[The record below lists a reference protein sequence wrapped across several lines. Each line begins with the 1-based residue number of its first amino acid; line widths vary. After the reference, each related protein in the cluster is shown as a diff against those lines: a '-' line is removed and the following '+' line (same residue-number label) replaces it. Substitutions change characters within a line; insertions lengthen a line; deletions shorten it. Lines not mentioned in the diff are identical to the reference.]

1 MIILRYLTR
10 EVLQATAAVSF
21 VLVVIIMTGRFV
33 KYLSE
38 AATGKFDPT
47 VLFVIMYYRLP
58 GFLELIIPLGFMVA
72 IIMAYGRL
80 YAEHEMTVLSSC
92 GMSQRRLLTYTFI
105 PGVIVAIA
113 VGMCSLWLTPLGV
126 QKSDQIIAQQKSRS
140 ELDVVKP
147 GRFQASRTNDIVTY
161 VEGRGKNKEL
171 NGVFI
176 ANVGAAQDK
185 QLTTVRADSAE
196 RVTYEEYQQNYLQ
209 LNNGV
214 RYQGRPGEANY
225 RVTYFESLG
234 QRLPEQDAD
243 DFKTNKIDSQ
253 PTLDLLKEV
262 NPAKQATLQSRLSGP
277 LVIFIITVLAVAM
290 SYTTPRRGRYVML
303 FPAILIYLVYL
314 VLLNSAR
321 EAIEEGTLPAAIGL
335 WPVHLLFLCVAFLLF
350 AWRTGAIRRF
360 FRAPKQKQKNN
371 LI

>member
-10 EVLQATAAVSF
+10 EVLQATIAVSV
-21 VLVVIIMTGRFV
+21 VLVIIIMTGRFV

-92 GMSQRRLLTYTFI
+92 GMSQRRLLAYTFI

-113 VGMCSLWLTPLGV
+113 VGLCSLWLTPLGL
-126 QKSDQIIAQQKSRS
+126 QKADQIIAKQKSRS
-140 ELDVVKP
+140 ELDVIKP
-147 GRFQASRTNDIVTY
+147 GRFQASRTNAIVTY
-161 VEGRGKNKEL
+161 VETKGKDKKL

-176 ANVGAAQDK
+176 ASAGVAKDRP
-185 QLTTVRADSAE
+185 LTTVKADSAE
-196 RVTYEEYQQNYLQ
+196 RVNHKQYQQSYLQ
-209 LNNGV
+209 LNDGV

-225 RVTYFESLG
+225 RVTYFKKLG
-234 QRLPEQDAD
+234 QHLPEQNDAD
-243 DFKTNKIDSQ
+243 FISKKIDSQ
-253 PTLDLLKEV
+253 STLDLLDMTS
-262 NPAKQATLQSRLSGP
+262 ATKQAALQSRLSGP

-321 EAIEEGTLPAAIGL
+321 EAIEEGVLPIAVGL
-335 WPVHLLFLCVAFLLF
+335 WPVHLLFLCIAFFLF
-350 AWRTGAIRRF
+350 AWRTGVIGRF
-360 FRAPKQKQKNN
+360 LRAPKLKQNN
-371 LI
+371 